1 MRLGINNQRKNDRKI
16 STLETETI
24 LWQIYQANSI
34 ASDWKKR
41 NIYFDRVFS

>member
-16 STLETETI
+16 S
-24 LWQIYQANSI
+24 QANSI